1 MPMAL
6 VRALTLRMIGTALI
20 LTAGTSSIPAQTLD
34 VYFLYS
40 DRAASGARWI
50 GSLTDH
56 ASYLAKGVEGT
67 FEQEYDI
74 AINVVPTAVR
84 FSGYFDECEVGSA
97 RNRCVLRKL
106 KRLYAPLDPVYC
118 DELNNTETLN
128 KYDLIYA
135 VVDTN
140 EPPSIIAVPW
150 DHDPRDSACRSF
162 YGMVPAGSDPSDLAR
177 AIRYN
182 ATAVRHSDPWDKRN
196 SVLLQ
201 KRLYCIGSY
210 ARIRRERFTRSE
222 AARCEEDP
230 PKLSCLPGYV
240 EPVRFAVVYA
250 KPRDFFYSDCAKL
263 SHAPFHVGDNAE
275 LFWFF
280 DPQNP
285 EIMVKVLAAGCEH
298 NGRIWLFAAPTT
310 DLYYMVIA
318 DNVHAAPERFY
329 RWRRRSTIIADT
341 ETIPCAAGGSQDASY
356 DDAGRFTLP
365 NAEVDGPQAYEQA
378 SLAKRRT

>member
-1 MPMAL
+1 MLL
-6 VRALTLRMIGTALI
+6 VRALTLCLFGAALS
-20 LTAGTSSIPAQTLD
+20 LTASTSAILGQTLE

-40 DRAASGARWI
+40 DRAASEARWI
-50 GSLTDH
+50 GSPTDH
-56 ASYLAKGVEGT
+56 ADYLATGVERA
-67 FEQEYDI
+67 FEQEY
-74 AINVVPTAVR
+74 AITTTVVPTAVR

-106 KRLYAPLDPVYC
+106 KRLYAPYNPVYC

-128 KYDLIYA
+128 KYDLVYA

-140 EPPSIIAVPW
+140 EPPSIIAAPW
-150 DHDPRDSACRSF
+150 DNDPRDSACRSF
-162 YGMVPAGSDPSDLAR
+162 YGMVPAESDPADLAR

-182 ATAVRHSDPWDKRN
+182 AIAVRQSDPWDSRN
-196 SVLLQ
+196 STLMQ
-201 KRLYCIGSY
+201 RRLYCVGAY
-210 ARIRRERFTRSE
+210 ARIRRERFSRSE

-250 KPRDFFYSDCAKL
+250 GPKDFFYSGCAKL
-263 SHAPFHVGDNAE
+263 SPTPFHVGDNAE

-280 DPQNP
+280 EAQNP

-298 NGRIWLFAAPTT
+298 NGRVWLFAAPTT
-310 DLYYMVIA
+310 DLHYMVVA
-318 DNVHAAPERFY
+318 DNIQVAPERFY

-341 ETIPCAAGGSQDASY
+341 ETIPCRAGNSVNALFDG
-356 DDAGRFTLP
+356 AGRVSP
-365 NAEVDGPQAYEQA
+365 PSVEVDG
-378 SLAKRRT
+378 R